1 MTRLFS
7 GHGWKSGFGLFAL
20 ALIVHPVVALAQ
32 SYPVFEV
39 DFSWPRQL
47 PHGYVFGPSGGVTVD
62 AKGNIWAYSRPTQL
76 RIAINDPPE
85 EESGVPAPSVIEL
98 TPDGRFVRGWGG
110 KVAMSKAELAKFDW
124 PIQEHG
130 IALDGKDRV
139 WVCGNGRDPQGEKEK
154 RSKEDNQCL
163 VFTAA
168 GKFVMQIGKAGQNRG
183 SLDMENLGRPSQP
196 VYWAATNEMF
206 ISDGYGNRRV
216 VVLDANTG
224 KFKRMWGAYG
234 RPPDDSYSRDR
245 VYKPVQ
251 QQFNLLH
258 GMGIS
263 QDGTVYVADR
273 NANRVQSFTLEGKFL
288 NESVIGPNSPMTGNG
303 SAFGVAFSVDKE
315 QRFLYVADGHSQKVR
330 ILDRKTLAEIPGSA
344 FGRIGLGNGQL
355 ANIHVIANDAQGN
368 LYIGDGG
375 GRFQKFV
382 FKGLSK

>member
-1 MTRLFS
+1 MARLFS
-7 GHGWKSGFGLFAL
+7 KRLWRFCLL
-20 ALIVHPVVALAQ
+20 ALTTLPGPALAQ

-62 AKGNIWAYSRPTQL
+62 AKGHIWAYSRPTQL

-110 KVAMSKAELAKFDW
+110 KLAMSKADLAKFDW

-154 RSKEDNQCL
+154 RSREDNQCL
-163 VFTAA
+163 VFTTE
-168 GKFVMQIGKAGQNRG
+168 GKFVMQVGKAGQNKG
-183 SLDMENLGRPSQP
+183 SLDTENLGRPSQP
-196 VYWAATNEMF
+196 VYWAKTNEMF

-216 VVLDANTG
+216 VVLDADTG
-224 KFKRMWGAYG
+224 KLKRFWGAYG
-234 RPPDDSYSRDR
+234 KKPDDSYSRDR
-245 VYKPVQ
+245 VYEPVQ

-263 QDGTVYVADR
+263 QDGIVYVADR
-273 NANRVQSFTLEGKFL
+273 NANRVQSFTLDGKFL
-288 NESVIGPNSPMTGNG
+288 NESVIGPNAPMTGNG
-303 SAFGVAFSVDKE
+303 SAFGVAFSGDKQ

-330 ILDRKTLAEIPGSA
+330 VLERKTLKEIPGSA

>member
-1 MTRLFS
+1 MVLRFT
-7 GHGWKSGFGLFAL
+7 LFAL
-20 ALIVHPVVALAQ
+20 ALAALPGPVLAQ
-32 SYPVFEV
+32 SYPIFEV
-39 DFSWPRQL
+39 DFGWPKQL

-62 AKGNIWAYSRPTQL
+62 SKGNIWVYSRPTQL

-85 EESGVPAPSVIEL
+85 EESGVPAPSVIQL
-98 TPDGRFVRGWGG
+98 TPDGRFLRGWGG
-110 KVAMSKAELAKFDW
+110 KVAMSKAEQAQFDW

-130 IALDGKDRV
+130 IAIDGKERV
-139 WVCGNGRDPQGEKEK
+139 WVCGNGRDPEGEKAG
-154 RSKEDNQCL
+154 RSREDNQCL
-163 VFTAA
+163 VFTAD
-168 GKFVMQIGKAGQNRG
+168 GKFVMQIGKAGQNKG
-183 SLDMENLGRPSQP
+183 SLDMQNLGRPSQP
-196 VYWAATNEMF
+196 VYWAKTNEMF

-216 VVLDANTG
+216 VVLDADTG

-234 RPPDDSYSRDR
+234 KVPDDSYSRDR

-263 QDGTVYVADR
+263 QDGIVYVADR

-288 NESVIGPNSPMTGNG
+288 NESVIGPHAPMTGNG
-303 SAFGVAFSVDKE
+303 SAFAVAFSGDKD

-330 ILDRKTLAEIPGSA
+330 ILERKTLKEIPGSA

-355 ANIHVIANDAQGN
+355 ANIHMIANDAQGN

>member
-1 MTRLFS
+1 
-7 GHGWKSGFGLFAL
+7 
-20 ALIVHPVVALAQ
+20 
-32 SYPVFEV
+32 
-39 DFSWPRQL
+39 
-47 PHGYVFGPSGGVTVD
+47 
-62 AKGNIWAYSRPTQL
+62 
-76 RIAINDPPE
+76 
-85 EESGVPAPSVIEL
+85 
-98 TPDGRFVRGWGG
+98 
-110 KVAMSKAELAKFDW
+110 MSKADLAKFDW

-154 RSKEDNQCL
+154 RSREDNQCL
-163 VFTAA
+163 VFTTE
-168 GKFVMQIGKAGQNRG
+168 GKFVMQVGKAGQNKG
-183 SLDMENLGRPSQP
+183 SLDTENLGRPSQP
-196 VYWAATNEMF
+196 IYWAKTNEMF

-216 VVLDANTG
+216 VVLDADTG
-224 KFKRMWGAYG
+224 KLKRFWGAYG
-234 RPPDDSYSRDR
+234 KKPDDSYSRDR
-245 VYKPVQ
+245 VYEPVQ

-263 QDGTVYVADR
+263 QDGIVYVADR
-273 NANRVQSFTLEGKFL
+273 NANRVQSFTLDGKFL
-288 NESVIGPNSPMTGNG
+288 NESVIGPNAPMTGNG
-303 SAFGVAFSVDKE
+303 SAFGVAFSGDKQ

-330 ILDRKTLAEIPGSA
+330 VLERKTLKEIPGSA

>member
-1 MTRLFS
+1 MVLRFT
-7 GHGWKSGFGLFAL
+7 LFAL
-20 ALIVHPVVALAQ
+20 ALAALPGPVLAQ
-32 SYPVFEV
+32 SYPIFEV
-39 DFSWPRQL
+39 DFGWPKQL

-62 AKGNIWAYSRPTQL
+62 AKGNIWVYSRPTQL

-85 EESGVPAPSVIEL
+85 EESGVPAPSVIQL
-98 TPDGRFVRGWGG
+98 TPDGRFLRGWGG
-110 KVAMSKAELAKFDW
+110 KVAMSKAELAQFDW

-130 IALDGKDRV
+130 IAIDGKERV
-139 WVCGNGRDPQGEKEK
+139 WVCGNGRDPEGEKAG
-154 RSKEDNQCL
+154 RSREDNQCL
-163 VFTAA
+163 VFTAD
-168 GKFVMQIGKAGQNRG
+168 GKFVMQIGKAGQNKG
-183 SLDMENLGRPSQP
+183 SLDMQNLGRPSQP
-196 VYWAATNEMF
+196 VYWAKTNEMF

-216 VVLDANTG
+216 VVLDADTG

-234 RPPDDSYSRDR
+234 KVPDDSYSRDR

-263 QDGTVYVADR
+263 QDGIVYVADR

-288 NESVIGPNSPMTGNG
+288 NESVIGPLAPMTGNG
-303 SAFGVAFSVDKE
+303 SAFAVAFSGDKE

-330 ILDRKTLAEIPGSA
+330 VLERKTLKEIPGSA

-355 ANIHVIANDAQGN
+355 ANIHMIANDAQGN

>member
-1 MTRLFS
+1 MKTGTWASSVL
-7 GHGWKSGFGLFAL
+7 FGLA
-20 ALIVHPVVALAQ
+20 ALITSAHAQ
-32 SYPVFEV
+32 TYPRFEV
-39 DFSWPRQL
+39 DPNWPRQM
-47 PHGYVFGPSGGVTVD
+47 PKGYFFGQIAGLTVD
-62 AKGNIWAYSRPTQL
+62 DHDNLWVISRPR
-76 RIAINDPPE
+76 RIIPQIDEPPQE
-85 EESGVPAPSVIEL
+85 ASGVPAPSVVAFDATGKFL
-98 TPDGRFVRGWGG
+98 KGWGG
-110 KVAMSKAELAKFDW
+110 PFAMSDPERAKFDW
-124 PIQEHG
+124 PIAEHG
-130 IALDGKDRV
+130 IAVDSKENV
-139 WVCGNGRDPQGEKEK
+139 WVCGNGRDAKLK
-154 RSKEDNQCL
+154 LDDNQCL
-163 VFTAA
+163 KFTNN
-168 GKFVMQIGKAGQNRG
+168 GKFLLQIGRSAQSKG
-183 SLDMENLGRPSQP
+183 SLDTENLNHPSQP

-216 VVLDANTG
+216 IVVDADTG

-303 SAFGVAFSVDKE
+303 SAFGVAFSGDKE

>member
-1 MTRLFS
+1 MARLFS
-7 GHGWKSGFGLFAL
+7 GRLFAL
-20 ALIVHPVVALAQ
+20 ALIALPGVALAQ
-32 SYPVFEV
+32 SYPIFEV

-47 PHGYVFGPSGGVTVD
+47 PHGYVFGPSGGITVD
-62 AKGNIWAYSRPTQL
+62 AKGHIWTYSRPTQL

-110 KVAMSKAELAKFDW
+110 KLAMSKADLAKFDW

-130 IALDGKDRV
+130 IALDGKERV
-139 WVCGNGRDPQGEKEK
+139 WVCGNGRDPKGA
-154 RSKEDNQCL
+154 KEDNQCL
-163 VFTAA
+163 VFTAD
-168 GKFVMQIGKAGQNRG
+168 GKFVMQIGKAGQNKG
-183 SLDMENLGRPSQP
+183 SLDTQNLGRPSQP
-196 VYWAATNEMF
+196 VYWAKANEMF

-216 VVLDANTG
+216 VVLDADTG

-234 RPPDDSYSRDR
+234 KAPDDSYPRDR

-263 QDGTVYVADR
+263 RDGIVYVADR
-273 NANRVQSFTLEGKFL
+273 NANRVQSFTVEGKFL
-288 NESVIGPNSPMTGNG
+288 NEAVIAPGSPMTGNG
-303 SAFGVAFSVDKE
+303 SAFGVAFSGDKE
-315 QRFLYVADGHSQKVR
+315 QRFLYVADGHNQKVR
-330 ILDRKTLAEIPGSA
+330 ILDRKSLTEIPGSA
-344 FGRIGLGNGQL
+344 FGRIGLGNGQI

-382 FKGLSK
+382 FKGFSK